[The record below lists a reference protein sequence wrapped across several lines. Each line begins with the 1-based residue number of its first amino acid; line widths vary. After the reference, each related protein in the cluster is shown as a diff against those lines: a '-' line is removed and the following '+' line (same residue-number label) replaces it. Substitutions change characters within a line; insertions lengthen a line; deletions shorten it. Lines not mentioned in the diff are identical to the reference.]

1 MVSVRFTRNEGKTS
15 EGCPIAKWIIQ
26 RAGPHEK
33 YLVVVKERYKHYCD
47 YTWVVAAII
56 SWNGLPRDLADK
68 AYEEISSNIYE
79 FGELASQKCKTNKKK
94 VAPAKVR
101 QEQVTPL
108 DVLGL
113 CSGMSANFADP
124 NQEMLLENS
133 S

>member
-1 MVSVRFTRNEGKTS
+1 MVSVRFTRKERKTS

-68 AYEEISSNIYE
+68 AYEEISYNTYE
-79 FGELASQKCKTNKKK
+79 FGDLETSQQCKRNKKK

-101 QEQVTPL
+101 QE
-108 DVLGL
+108 
-113 CSGMSANFADP
+113 
-124 NQEMLLENS
+124 
-133 S
+133 